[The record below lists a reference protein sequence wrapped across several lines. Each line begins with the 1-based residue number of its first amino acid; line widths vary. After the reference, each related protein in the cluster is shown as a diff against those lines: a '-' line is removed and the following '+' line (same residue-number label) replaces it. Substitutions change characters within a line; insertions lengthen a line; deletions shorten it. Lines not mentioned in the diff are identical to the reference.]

1 MSYLSLAVP
10 SATGIDGL
18 LAPSPA
24 AHALLL
30 AAHAW
35 AHHPLG
41 RVGDLIDVAAIL
53 PRDERPRGLRR
64 SRSDGAGSGCGGP
77 RCRPLTRI
85 LGGAPEPLALR
96 TWARHLGTVSELV
109 GARRTT

>member
-10 SATGIDGL
+10 SATGINGL

-41 RVGDLIDVAAIL
+41 RIGDLIDVAAVL
-53 PRDERPRGLRR
+53 PADERP
-64 SRSDGAGSGCGGP
+64 A
-77 RCRPLTRI
+77 
-85 LGGAPEPLALR
+85 AAALAQR
-96 TWARHLGTVSELV
+96 WEWEADVEDHAV
-109 GARRTT
+109 GR